1 MKLTINEIEDKIRP
15 ILRKVGISSISV
27 TGLVA
32 RGEQPEKSDVD
43 LIVELNSAIG
53 LLTFSRI
60 KKRIGIG
67 FGLRS

>member
-43 LIVELNSAIG
+43 LFVELNSAIG
-53 LLTFSRI
+53 CLLFP
-60 KKRIGIG
+60 G
-67 FGLRS
+67 